1 MESPAS
7 ETTYI
12 PEPPLLAEDSELPE
26 EPGALQPNTALA
38 RPSSP
43 KPTSHRRAGLNHH
56 RSHCTICRHPE
67 RDAIEQSFLHW
78 ERPTVIARDFQLADR
93 RVVNRHALALDL
105 FDLRSS
111 RTRRSLEFIIEQAET
126 VKATADS
133 VIRAVKAHACL
144 GEDGR
149 WTEPVRHTIITHQYL
164 NLAGPPA
171 EQDLARDQAQI
182 GTPSKRTSLF
192 GAALNLIRPDSRQKG
207 GA

>member
-1 MESPAS
+1 MENSAS
-7 ETTYI
+7 NI
-12 PEPPLLAEDSELPE
+12 PHPPEPPILADDSEPYD
-26 EPGALQPNTALA
+26 EPDAPQPDSAMV
-38 RPSSP
+38 RPSGS
-43 KPTSHRRAGLNHH
+43 KPTAHRRAGLNHH

-93 RVVNRHALALDL
+93 RVVNRHAHALDL
-105 FDLRSS
+105 FQLRSS
-111 RTRRSLEFIIEQAET
+111 RSRRSLEFIMEQAET

-149 WTEPVRHTIITHQYL
+149 WTEPIRHTIITHQYV
-164 NLAGPPA
+164 NLTSPPA
-171 EQDLARDQAQI
+171 EQDPAEDQAQI
-182 GTPSKRTSLF
+182 DNRNQRTSLL
-192 GAALNLIRPDSRQKG
+192 GAALSLIRPESRQKG